1 MISIPI
7 WITNVLLLVSCVMAN
22 FQHWRLNRENPFTTL
37 QVGIVVFS
45 LIMVVVVDLYHIQH
59 RDPWMA
65 LVFFLIAVAVFCVT
79 LRQFR
84 MLPPRKVL

>member
-1 MISIPI
+1 MIFIPI

-45 LIMVVVVDLYHIQH
+45 LIMVVVVVVYTLNH
-59 RDPWMA
+59 RDPWMS
-65 LVFFLIAVAVFCVT
+65 LVFFLIAVGIFGLT
-79 LRQFR
+79 FRQFR
-84 MLPPRKVL
+84 MMPPVKID